1 MKKKLALALTA
12 AMAVG
17 TLAGC
22 GSSTAQTTTS
32 AQASAQATDKTEG
45 GADTVETK
53 PAPAGAKV
61 VKFGNSGAIGEPA
74 PQSVSYTHLRR
85 VPRYRMWRMQCTR
98 ELMRSCCPEKRRW
111 EVIRSRQSA

>member
-61 VKFGNSGAIGEPA
+61 VNSVTPEP
-74 PQSVSYTHLRR
+74 PESRHHSPVKSSVI
-85 VPRYRMWRMQCTR
+85 W
-98 ELMRSCCPEKRRW
+98 
-111 EVIRSRQSA
+111 

>member
-1 MKKKLALALTA
+1 MKKKIALVLTA

-32 AQASAQATDKTEG
+32 EQASAQTTDKTEG

-53 PAPAGAKV
+53 PAPA
-61 VKFGNSGAIGEPA
+61 
-74 PQSVSYTHLRR
+74 
-85 VPRYRMWRMQCTR
+85 
-98 ELMRSCCPEKRRW
+98 
-111 EVIRSRQSA
+111 

>member
-32 AQASAQATDKTEG
+32 AQASAQVTDKTEG

-74 PQSVSYTHLRR
+74 PQSCEEFCDLV
-85 VPRYRMWRMQCTR
+85 M
-98 ELMRSCCPEKRRW
+98 
-111 EVIRSRQSA
+111 IRSVTDITLSFIPQSSLAMRPRCWRICR